1 MSIANVSRRGFMA
14 AGGGL
19 LAAGCLADGTCASM
33 PARASKGR
41 FALNPATVRG
51 YKLGLKEQV
60 RLAIEAGYD
69 GIEPWLADVQKAKDK
84 GELGDIKAMC
94 ADGNLKIVDGIGF
107 ARWSLPDDAARAK
120 GLEEMKRDMGLM
132 ADLDCPFIAA
142 PPFGLQMPGTPKV
155 PLEDFIPRY
164 RAVLELGDRMGVTP
178 ILEFWGH
185 SANLSRLNEALFV
198 ASASGHPKAA
208 VLADV
213 YHMYRGGS
221 AFEGLRFLSPST
233 LPILHMNDFPAQPA
247 RDKLTDADRVWPGD
261 GCADWKRICG
271 VLRAGNLS
279 PWLSLELFNPAYW
292 KTTPL
297 ETLKTGLE
305 KMKKVMCPG
314 GNNNA

>member
-1 MSIANVSRRGFMA
+1 MSIANISRRGFMA

-19 LAAGCLADGTCASM
+19 LAAGCLASGTHAAM
-33 PARASKGR
+33 PRRSSRR

-69 GIEPWLADVQKAKDK
+69 GIEPWLADVQKAKAT

-107 ARWSLPDDAARAK
+107 ARWSLPDDTARAK

-132 ADLDCPFIAA
+132 AELDCPFIAA
-142 PPFGLQMPGTPKV
+142 PPFGLQKPGTPKV

-247 RDKLTDADRVWPGD
+247 REKLTDADRVWPGD
-261 GCADWKRICG
+261 GCADWKQICG
-271 VLRAGNLS
+271 ILRAGSLS

-305 KMKKVMCPG
+305 KMKKVTCSG
-314 GNNNA
+314 ENDNA